1 MLKWALVFLAI
12 SLVSGV
18 VGFAELSGSAAGL
31 AQILFYVFLVL
42 FSCSFIISFTRK
54 DNQFNK

>member
-12 SLVSGV
+12 SLVSGF
-18 VGFAELSGSAAGL
+18 VGFAELSGSAGI
-31 AQILFYVFLVL
+31 AQILFYVFFVL
-42 FSCSFIISFTRK
+42 FSCSFIISFTKK